1 MKNLPI
7 CIETDKGLVIAT
19 VSEARVRKNSVMQ
32 ITLEQEEKQRIADE
46 LSKKYKKSISAG
58 DISIDYSRLNTIGIE
73 L

>member
-19 VSEARVRKNSVMQ
+19 ISEARVRKNSVMQ
-32 ITLEQEEKQRIADE
+32 ITLDQEGKQRIADE
-46 LSKKYKKSISAG
+46 LSRKYGKNISEDA
-58 DISIDYSRLNTIGIE
+58 ITIDYSRLNTIGVE